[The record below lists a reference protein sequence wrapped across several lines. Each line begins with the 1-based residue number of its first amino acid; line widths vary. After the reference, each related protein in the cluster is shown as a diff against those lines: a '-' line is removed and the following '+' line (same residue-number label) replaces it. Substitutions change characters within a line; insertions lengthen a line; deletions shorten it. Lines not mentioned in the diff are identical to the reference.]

1 MLRSFLTHQKLKN
14 FIHDRI
20 EIPDL
25 VSWRLS
31 LEYTIYMISLPS
43 KPRII
48 SSGKNNAVFEIDG
61 LYPGYGQ
68 TIGNSIRRAL
78 LSSLPGAAITS
89 VKIENVGHEFS
100 TIEGVMEDAVSLI
113 LNLKQLRFRLHE
125 EGPFTVSLS
134 AKGECEATGKDFD
147 VPSQLE
153 LINTDLHV
161 ATLTS
166 KKSSLKIEAVVEAG
180 LGYVPVEARSKEKVE
195 VGTIA
200 LDAAFSPV
208 RHVNYE
214 IENMRVGD
222 RTDYNRLRF
231 HIETDGSITP
241 PEAFA
246 AACHILV
253 EQFGSL
259 AGGFTDESDH
269 ARSGAAILTDVG
281 EDHGREEDSSQDED
295 MLKTK
300 LDELKISN
308 RTLNALREVGIK
320 TVGGLARKREAT
332 LREIEGIGDKGIHE
346 IKKALGNFGITLK
359 Q

>member
-1 MLRSFLTHQKLKN
+1 
-14 FIHDRI
+14 
-20 EIPDL
+20 
-25 VSWRLS
+25 
-31 LEYTIYMISLPS
+31 MISLPS

-48 SSGKNNAVFEIDG
+48 SSAKNKAVFEIDG

-113 LNLKQLRFRLHE
+113 LNLKQLRFRLYE

-134 AKGECEATGKDFD
+134 VNGESKGEYRATGKDFD

-153 LINTDLHV
+153 LINTDLHI

-241 PEAFA
+241 AEAFT
-246 AACHILV
+246 AACGILV
-253 EQFGSL
+253 EQFGAL
-259 AGGFTDESDH
+259 AEGFTDESASGRPH
-269 ARSGAAILTDVG
+269 AVISAAE
-281 EDHGREEDSSQDED
+281 EDTEEEGGGREDEQI
-295 MLKTK
+295 LKTK

-308 RTLNALREVGIK
+308 RTVNALREVGIK
-320 TVGGLARKREAT
+320 TVGSLARKKESA
-332 LREIEGIGDKGIHE
+332 LREIEGIGDKGIQE
-346 IKKALGNFGITLK
+346 IKKALGSVGITLK

>member
-1 MLRSFLTHQKLKN
+1 
-14 FIHDRI
+14 
-20 EIPDL
+20 
-25 VSWRLS
+25 
-31 LEYTIYMISLPS
+31 
-43 KPRII
+43 
-48 SSGKNNAVFEIDG
+48 
-61 LYPGYGQ
+61 
-68 TIGNSIRRAL
+68 
-78 LSSLPGAAITS
+78 
-89 VKIENVGHEFS
+89 
-100 TIEGVMEDAVSLI
+100 MEDAVSLI
-113 LNLKQLRFRLHE
+113 LNLKQLRFRLHG
-125 EGPFTVSLS
+125 EGPFTISLS
-134 AKGECEATGKDFD
+134 AKGEYEATGKDFN
-147 VPSQLE
+147 VPSQIE
-153 LINTDLHV
+153 LINRDAHI

-166 KKSSLKIEAVVEAG
+166 KKSTLQIEATVEAG

-241 PEAFA
+241 PEAFT
-246 AACHILV
+246 AACRILV
-253 EQFGSL
+253 DQFSAL
-259 AGGFTDESDH
+259 AEGFTDESGRGR
-269 ARSGAAILTDVG
+269 ASAAEKEPAEADG
-281 EDHGREEDSSQDED
+281 EENGGHDEA

-308 RTLNALREVGIK
+308 RTVNALREVGIK
-320 TVGGLARKREAT
+320 TVGGLARKREES
-332 LREIEGIGDKGIHE
+332 LREIEGIGDKGIQE